1 MTELNEIENGL
12 VLVPIE
18 VQTIRESTA
27 MTPRSSRHRLS
38 HSQKESGEEARTS
51 QQLPNRE
58 LPIHAYVP
66 AYLKNVIFP
75 CHGDFCQ
82 TPVFHYRLIAQ
93 LMAEGEIK
101 WQSHCIVRSLTE
113 DTHIVVHTL
122 FVLGFL
128 PIATQDVLLP
138 KLHRRRCV
146 IRLPDGL
153 HVKKS
158 LRKKSKRFS
167 LSVNRA
173 FDSVIQGCHDQHGSA
188 CWLYPPLVK
197 AFRELNQAGCMDAMV
212 LPQHTACPVRM
223 YSIEVWNEG
232 GVLAGGELGY
242 TVGSIYTSLTGFF
255 NQDNAGSVQLAA
267 LGRLLSQAGFTL
279 WDLGMDMNY
288 KQELGS
294 QLMPRSEF
302 VEEVKR
308 VRVTHGHL
316 VLPTGEDPVNCK
328 TIIDRTQ
335 PVEASSW
342 SPNRPVHPTP
352 LNEDK
357 SPRKKARGGD
367 PESTDIASKTRTRNN
382 T

>member
-1 MTELNEIENGL
+1 M
-12 VLVPIE
+12 
-18 VQTIRESTA
+18 
-27 MTPRSSRHRLS
+27 
-38 HSQKESGEEARTS
+38 
-51 QQLPNRE
+51 
-58 LPIHAYVP
+58 
-66 AYLKNVIFP
+66 
-75 CHGDFCQ
+75 
-82 TPVFHYRLIAQ
+82 
-93 LMAEGEIK
+93 
-101 WQSHCIVRSLTE
+101 
-113 DTHIVVHTL
+113 
-122 FVLGFL
+122 
-128 PIATQDVLLP
+128 LP

-197 AFRELNQAGCMDAMV
+197 AFRELNQAGCLDAMV
-212 LPQHTACPVRM
+212 LPGNTTCPVRM
-223 YSIEVWNEG
+223 YSIEVWNDE
-232 GVLAGGELGY
+232 GVLVGGELGY

-255 NQDNAGSVQLAA
+255 TQDNAGSVQLAA
-267 LGRLLSQAGFTL
+267 LGRLLSQVGFTL

-302 VEEVKR
+302 VQEVKR

-316 VLPTGEDPVNCK
+316 VLPSGEDPVNCK

-335 PVEASSW
+335 PTDSSSS
-342 SPNRPVHPTP
+342 SPNCPLHPTP
-352 LNEDK
+352 FSADK
-357 SPRKKARGGD
+357 SPHKKARGGD
-367 PESTDIASKTRTRNN
+367 LESTDMSS
-382 T
+382 